1 MSRSPGARFLAL
13 LVLLALLP
21 PPGHGNEGSVIGSCY
36 CHRRISSHSPPKGE
50 VMAHFRKHLRAYDR
64 CNSYIRFQLHSR
76 SVCGGSKDAWVQELV
91 SWFDRKEYGY
101 ANSGSAASQELL
113 PPPSTQVPE
122 PTQRAP
128 LDTGSPAP
136 THLPPASQSTAQPML
151 PAGAQS
157 LDRNLTRADDIT
169 TSTEGHGRGSE
180 ERQKQLEEQIGPSAR
195 TSAMVPVV
203 SLLTIIFVLTVVL
216 LYVLCRRRREQSLQ
230 HTPDLPLYYTPVAS
244 DSSA

>member
-36 CHRRISSHSPPKGE
+36 CHRRIPSHSPPKGE

-91 SWFDRKEYGY
+91 SWFDRKEFGY
-101 ANSGSAASQELL
+101 ANSGSAAPQELL
-113 PPPSTQVPE
+113 PPPSTQVSE
-122 PTQRAP
+122 PTRTAP
-128 LDTGSPAP
+128 LDTGSPAL
-136 THLPPASQSTAQPML
+136 THLPPASQSTAQPTL
-151 PAGAQS
+151 PAGAP
-157 LDRNLTRADDIT
+157 LDRNVTHADDIT
-169 TSTEGHGRGSE
+169 TSTEGHGRGAE
-180 ERQKQLEEQIGPSAR
+180 ERQKQLVERVAPSAR

-203 SLLTIIFVLTVVL
+203 SLLTIIFILTVVL
-216 LYVLCRRRREQSLQ
+216 LYVLCRRRREQSLR

-244 DSSA
+244 DSNA

>member
-1 MSRSPGARFLAL
+1 MSRSPGAGFLAL
-13 LVLLALLP
+13 LVLLPLLP

-36 CHRRISSHSPPKGE
+36 CHRRIPSHSPPKGE

-91 SWFDRKEYGY
+91 SWFDCKEYGY
-101 ANSGSAASQELL
+101 ANSGSAAPQELL
-113 PPPSTQVPE
+113 PPPTTQVPE

-136 THLPPASQSTAQPML
+136 THLPPTSQPTL

-157 LDRNLTRADDIT
+157 LDRNLTRADNIT
-169 TSTEGHGRGSE
+169 TSTEGHRQGPE
-180 ERQKQLEEQIGPSAR
+180 ERQKQLEERVGPSER

-230 HTPDLPLYYTPVAS
+230 HSPDLPLYYTPVAS